1 MSKNILVSV
10 LDDSLERV
18 SWLVC
23 DDQGSPV
30 SAARTDSLEDVATQ
44 VEGRRVAVVVPADW
58 VVLLSAELPS
68 SAASR
73 VARLLP
79 NVLEEQLSEDVDNL
93 HFAPG
98 KRREGNRWPV
108 AVISHERMQ
117 RLQERFEQCGLRPT
131 EVRPE
136 PLALP
141 RFGEGE
147 SGWTALQREGA
158 VVVRLDNDSGFGIE
172 ADLASLLI
180 ARSVEDAGDHPPAG
194 MVVFNATEHEAIH
207 VEQLAAIEERPCS
220 DLTALY
226 AKGVYTTEGINLF
239 QGDYSIK
246 QRFDKAWKPWRGAM
260 ALAAVLLAI
269 VWAGKFLEYRQLG
282 QVVETQRA
290 AMTDIFKRTFPAVTR
305 VSNPQRQMR
314 SELRKL
320 GAGEGGGGFV
330 TAMGV
335 VSQAVDTN
343 KATVLNSVNYKT
355 GRMDLDLQTDA
366 LGTLDAIK
374 KQVESAGPYSLS
386 IESANQVDGG
396 IRGRVRVEVR
406 G

>member
-10 LDDSLERV
+10 LDDALEQV
-18 SWLVC
+18 SWLIC

-30 SAARTDSLEDVATQ
+30 SAARTDTLEDVASQ
-44 VEGRRVAVVVPADW
+44 VEGRRVTVVVPADW
-58 VVLLSAELPS
+58 VVLLSAEMPA

-73 VARLLP
+73 LARLLP

-98 KRREGNRWPV
+98 KRRDGNRWPV
-108 AVISHERMQ
+108 AVISHARMQ
-117 RLQERFEQCGLRPT
+117 RMQSRFEACGLRPT

-141 RFGEGE
+141 LFGGDDV
-147 SGWTALQREGA
+147 SWTALQREGA
-158 VVVRLDNDSGFGIE
+158 VVARFDADSGYGIE
-172 ADLASLLI
+172 TELAATLL
-180 ARSVEDAGDHPPAG
+180 ARSCADAGDTPPAG
-194 MVVFNATEHEAIH
+194 MVLFNATEKEAIA
-207 VEQLAAIEERPCS
+207 VDGLSSIEERPCS
-220 DLTALY
+220 DMTALY
-226 AKGVYTTEGINLF
+226 AKGVYTTDGINLF

-246 QRFDKAWKPWRGAM
+246 QRFDKAWKPWRGVM
-260 ALAAVLLAI
+260 ALAAMLLVL
-269 VWAGKFLEYRQLG
+269 VWTGQYLEYRQLG
-282 QVVETQRA
+282 QVVDEQRA
-290 AMTDIFKRTFPAVTR
+290 AMTDIFKRTFPSVTW

-335 VSQAVDTN
+335 ISQAVNANN
-343 KATVLNSVNYKT
+343 KTVLNSVNYKT

-374 KQVESAGPYSLS
+374 KQVEGAGPYLLS

-396 IRGRVRVEVR
+396 IRGRLRVEVQ